1 MVALSLLA
9 MLPSPMIFGAIID
22 NTCILWQ
29 EECGQTTNCLL
40 YDTDRLRRVLMLT
53 TAAIMLIGVIFD
65 IAVVHYAKDLKIF
78 DTEEKEDESPPLQ
91 TTKTLYV
98 K

>member
-1 MVALSLLA
+1 MGRADNRRQAGANWLGVA
-9 MLPSPMIFGAIID
+9 PHRWWPW
-22 NTCILWQ
+22 WQ

-98 K
+98 N

>member
-29 EECGQTTNCLL
+29 EECGETTNCLL

-53 TAAIMLIGVIFD
+53 TAAIMLIGVLFD
-65 IAVVHYAKDLKIF
+65 IAVVHYAKDLQIF
-78 DTEEKEDESPPLQ
+78 DENTETKEDMR
-91 TTKTLYV
+91 
-98 K
+98 